1 MNSMIQS
8 KFFTRLLSGLSL
20 ISMFLLLPHNAK
32 GQTTIAAT
40 GAVAPGCTYYGSPN
54 VSPNGFD
61 CVDPNYAVVGGF
73 GVGEPLLKTNLSGTA
88 PGFLAAPAGPSGAFW
103 IAILGDVQAGGLVND
118 WGVTFSAPAGTGNI
132 TVTGTMAAEGP
143 VAVALN
149 GFGYFAG
156 PQSLTQ
162 LGQFSVT
169 VAAGT
174 TNTLDFIF
182 NGGCIG
188 YDNCQTAGLLVDP
201 TWSLA
206 APGTPL
212 DTIPESV
219 LFADGGVA
227 PPSSTTPE
235 PASFLLMG
243 SGLLAMGGILRRR
256 IFGR

>member
-1 MNSMIQS
+1 MNSTIQS
-8 KFFTRLLSGLSL
+8 RFFTRLLGGLSL
-20 ISMFLLLPHNAK
+20 MSLSLLLPHNAK
-32 GQTTIAAT
+32 ANTIAAT
-40 GAVAPGCTYYGSPN
+40 GVNCITNSGIPGVPNSACVDQSYTIVNGSPL
-54 VSPNGFD
+54 
-61 CVDPNYAVVGGF
+61 DPLF
-73 GVGEPLLKTNLSGTA
+73 KTNLSFTA
-88 PGFLAAPAGPSGAFW
+88 PGFLPTPAGPSGAFW
-103 IAILGDVQAGGLVND
+103 VAQKGDVQFGAPVND
-118 WGVTFSAPAGTGNI
+118 WRVTFTTPAGTGNI
-132 TVTGTMAAEGP
+132 TVTGTMAAEGS

-149 GFGYFAG
+149 GSGIFAG

-169 VAAGT
+169 EAAGT

-182 NGGCIG
+182 TGCISYPG
-188 YDNCQTAGLLVDP
+188 CHSSNEPVYGLLVDP
-201 TWSLA
+201 NWSPAL
-206 APGTPL
+206 PGTPL